1 MRSKLLFVL
10 LLWPSLAFGNDWIGQ
25 INSYRASHGQTR
37 VVEDSRLTNAAVQ
50 HAKFMAQTSSL
61 THDGWP
67 SRVGGYSRGGEN
79 VAFGHGDFPATL
91 KQWINSSGHNRILLM
106 PAANIVGL
114 GSFYNP
120 ETKRT
125 YWAMEIA
132 VKSPERKTV
141 RYEKE
146 RERKPA
152 RHEKVKITPTKSR
165 SILSLL
171 PSWLKF

>member
-1 MRSKLLFVL
+1 
-10 LLWPSLAFGNDWIGQ
+10 
-25 INSYRASHGQTR
+25 
-37 VVEDSRLTNAAVQ
+37 
-50 HAKFMAQTSSL
+50 
-61 THDGWP
+61 
-67 SRVGGYSRGGEN
+67 
-79 VAFGHGDFPATL
+79 
-91 KQWINSSGHNRILLM
+91 M